1 MAVNKQLLEKAR
13 RLGAEMASEPAVRA
27 FLVAKQALDESKEVN
42 DLIRDREQHAKKVA
56 ELSQAGK
63 AVEPGDKRKLQE
75 AEVELSRHPIIK
87 ELTRRQADY
96 LEVTQAVQRAMNEA
110 LAEAAGVAGQPDA

>member
-42 DLIRDREQHAKKVA
+42 DLIHDREQHAKKVA